1 VRVLGA
7 NGVNGQAFERPQ
19 LCLLLEVIS
28 VALWGILVVSV
39 IIPGLEI
46 FAFLGCWYVS
56 YGIFLG
62 YLFRPMGKDYHMLAL
77 YQSKPLIEE
86 QRYAFA
92 VRVGCFNVLSLQ
104 PYLKRH

>member
-7 NGVNGQAFERPQ
+7 NGVNGQASERPQ

-39 IIPGLEI
+39 IIPELEL
-46 FAFLGCWYVS
+46 FAFLGCWYLS

-62 YLFRPMGKDYHMLAL
+62 YLFRSM
-77 YQSKPLIEE
+77 
-86 QRYAFA
+86 
-92 VRVGCFNVLSLQ
+92 VRIII
-104 PYLKRH
+104 Y